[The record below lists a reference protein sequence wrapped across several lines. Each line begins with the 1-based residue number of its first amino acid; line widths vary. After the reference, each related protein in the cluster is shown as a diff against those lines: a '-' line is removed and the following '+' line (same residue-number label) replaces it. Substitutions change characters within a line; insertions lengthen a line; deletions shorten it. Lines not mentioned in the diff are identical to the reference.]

1 MIYNALSI
9 AGSDPSGGAGIQAD
23 LKVFSAHNIY
33 GMAAITALTA
43 QNTTGVSAIKTLSAD
58 FVAEQIKVVFA
69 DIRVDAV
76 KIGMIANTEIA
87 EAVASTLDEVQA
99 KNIVLD
105 PVMFAK
111 GGAPLLAEEAMG
123 CMRDVLVPLADIL
136 TPNLPEAAALLGGP
150 EARNREDMLCQAKAL
165 LRLGAGN
172 IYLKGGHF
180 TSDESPDLLLTSTS
194 EHWLESKRI
203 YTKNTHG
210 TGCSLSASIAAN
222 KAGGVSEIDA
232 AKAAKRYITKAI
244 AGANRLQVGNGH
256 GPICHFQ

>member
-1 MIYNALSI
+1 
-9 AGSDPSGGAGIQAD
+9 
-23 LKVFSAHNIY
+23 
-33 GMAAITALTA
+33 
-43 QNTTGVSAIKTLSAD
+43 
-58 FVAEQIKVVFA
+58 
-69 DIRVDAV
+69 
-76 KIGMIANTEIA
+76 MIANTEIA
-87 EAVASTLDEVQA
+87 EAVASTLDEVRPS
-99 KNIVLD
+99 IVLD